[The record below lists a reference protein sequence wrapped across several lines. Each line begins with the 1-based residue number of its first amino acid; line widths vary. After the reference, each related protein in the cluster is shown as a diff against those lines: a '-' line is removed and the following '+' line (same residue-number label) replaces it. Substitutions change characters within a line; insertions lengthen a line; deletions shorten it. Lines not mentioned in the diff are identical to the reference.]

1 MQKGGLHMPKSIP
14 FTQEQ
19 IRILEEN
26 IYTHHV
32 TQNRIVFTVAF
43 KEFFAEQAA
52 LPGMTTK
59 NILRAAGNDPDFF
72 PRASLDSIRKRI
84 LREASSPEGFKN
96 PRGLSSA
103 ERTAHFAEKDLTKQR
118 TDTSIKELQERV
130 VYLEQQIAFLKKIS
144 HIRSRPKED

>member
-1 MQKGGLHMPKSIP
+1 MPKSIP

-32 TQNRIVFTVAF
+32 TQNGIVFTVAF

-59 NILRAAGNDPDFF
+59 KIMRAAGYDPDFF
-72 PRASLDSIRKRI
+72 PRASLDSLCRLIHQ
-84 LREASSPEGFKN
+84 EATF
-96 PRGLSSA
+96 
-103 ERTAHFAEKDLTKQR
+103 
-118 TDTSIKELQERV
+118 
-130 VYLEQQIAFLKKIS
+130 
-144 HIRSRPKED
+144 

>member
-1 MQKGGLHMPKSIP
+1 MPKSIP

-59 NILRAAGNDPDFF
+59 KILCAAGYDPDFF
-72 PRASLDSIRKRI
+72 PRASLASIRKRI

-118 TDTSIKELQERV
+118 TDTNIKELQERV
-130 VYLEQQIAFLKKIS
+130 VYLEQQIAVLKKIS